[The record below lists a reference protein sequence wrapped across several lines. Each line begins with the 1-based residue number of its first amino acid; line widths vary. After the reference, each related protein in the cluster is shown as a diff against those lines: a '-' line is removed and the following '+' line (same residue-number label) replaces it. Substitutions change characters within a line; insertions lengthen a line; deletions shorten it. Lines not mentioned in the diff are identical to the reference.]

1 MRTLRLLVVAA
12 LAVGAFA
19 ALAPGADAAAPAKTK
34 IQKFCAAV
42 QGISSGSKSGSD
54 AAAARKLV
62 NTTKKAAKLA
72 PTSKVKSALNDM
84 AGYFDALG
92 NSDNPSDA
100 AAAAAK
106 FATKYAKAT
115 TTFTTYYIKNCATV
129 ST

>member
-1 MRTLRLLVVAA
+1 MRAFRVLIVAA

-19 ALAPGADAAAPAKTK
+19 VFAPGAGGSAPAKTK
-34 IQKFCAAV
+34 VQKFCTAV
-42 QGISSGSKSGSD
+42 EGISSNSKSGSD

-100 AAAAAK
+100 A
-106 FATKYAKAT
+106 
-115 TTFTTYYIKNCATV
+115 
-129 ST
+129 